1 MRISLTSLTAL
12 LSAPVATIK
21 RLWHTHPRYV
31 VVVAVLIAIGVV
43 ALLFVR
49 GGNAPTEIVAQ
60 PHRVSLIA
68 AASYAQKG
76 STKGT
81 SASTHESVLRAEVGG
96 MVTQVAPVGSRVSAG
111 QVVAQLDN
119 DAQRAA
125 LLQYEGALDSAKASQ
140 QKVLEGT
147 RTEQRVILQ
156 STFDAAKKSAVS
168 SLLSAYSSVDSA
180 VRDAADQVFNSPST
194 GTPTLVFN
202 TTNSNRESY
211 LINTR
216 VSLGPV
222 LSRQK
227 TASGEISVAS
237 DLTAEFARTQ
247 EDVRLA
253 YQLIDTL
260 VASLN
265 DAIPTIE
272 VTAAEISAYKAD
284 AIAARTSLTTALS
297 SLTTAQNNLVDA
309 QKKLE
314 QSDNGA
320 QGVDISSAAASVK
333 QSQGAYASA
342 VAAYDKTLIRARTA
356 GTVVRCSAKVGDVI
370 GVGDDVCRVTSSGS
384 DLGTSFA
391 LPLSAV
397 KYTPVGAYVFVL
409 DEGAVRAV
417 PVESGL
423 VTAERVVVYGLSGD
437 EMIVQDIRGIKEG
450 DVVTVE

>member
-1 MRISLTSLTAL
+1 MRTSLTAL
-12 LSAPVATIK
+12 LSAPIATIK

-31 VVVAVLIAIGVV
+31 VAVAVLVAVGVA
-43 ALLFVR
+43 ALLFAH

-76 STKGT
+76 STRGAG
-81 SASTHESVLRAEVGG
+81 ASTHESVLRAEVGG
-96 MVTQVAPVGSRVSAG
+96 MITQVAPVGSRVSAG
-111 QVVAQLDN
+111 QIVAQLDN

-140 QKVLEGT
+140 QKVLGGT
-147 RTEQRVILQ
+147 RTEQRAILQ
-156 STFDAAKKSAVS
+156 STYDAAKSSAVS
-168 SLLSAYSSVDSA
+168 ALLSAFNSVDSA
-180 VRDAADQVFNSPST
+180 VRDAADQVFNGPET
-194 GTPTLVFN
+194 ATPTLVFN

-216 VSLGPV
+216 TSLLPI
-222 LSRQK
+222 LTRQK
-227 TASGEISVAS
+227 TASGEVTVRS
-237 DLTAEFARTQ
+237 DLAAEFVRT
-247 EDVRLA
+247 ESEVRVA

-260 VASLN
+260 VAALN
-265 DAIPTIE
+265 DAIPTTV
-272 VTAAEISAYKAD
+272 VTASEIAAYKAD
-284 AIAARTSLTTALS
+284 AIAARSSLTTALS
-297 SLTTAQNNLVDA
+297 SLTTARNNLVDA
-309 QKKLE
+309 QKSLE

-320 QGVDISSAAASVK
+320 QDVDISSAAASVK

-342 VAAYDKTLIRARTA
+342 VAAYDKTIIRARTG
-356 GTVVRCSAKVGDVI
+356 GTVARCSAKVGDVI
-370 GVGDDVCRVTSSGS
+370 GIGDDVCRIASSGS

-409 DEGAVRAV
+409 DEGAVQAV

-423 VTAERVVVYGLSGD
+423 VTAERVVVYGLTGD

-450 DVVTVE
+450 DVVVTE

>member
-1 MRISLTSLTAL
+1 MRTSLTAL
-12 LSAPVATIK
+12 LSAPIATIK
-21 RLWHTHPRYV
+21 RLWHTHPRILLGV
-31 VVVAVLIAIGVV
+31 GAVLVV
-43 ALLFVR
+43 GLGALLFMR
-49 GGNAPTEIVAQ
+49 GGNEPTEIIAQ
-60 PHRVSLIA
+60 PHRVDLIA
-68 AASYAQKG
+68 TAAYAQAG
-76 STKGT
+76 PARGT
-81 SASTHESVLRAEVGG
+81 NTSMHEAVLRAEVGG
-96 MVTQVAPVGSRVSAG
+96 MVTQVVPVGARVAAG

-119 DAQRAA
+119 DSQRAA
-125 LLQYEGALDSAKASQ
+125 LLQSEGTLEVSKASQ

-156 STFDAAKKSAVS
+156 STYDAAKKSAVS
-168 SLLSAYSSVDSA
+168 ALLSAYSSVDSA

-222 LSRQK
+222 LARQK
-227 TASGEISVAS
+227 TASGEVSVAS
-237 DLTAEFARTQ
+237 DLAAEFARTQ

-260 VASLN
+260 VAALN
-265 DAIPTIE
+265 DAIPTTV
-272 VTAAEISAYKAD
+272 VTASDIAAYKAD
-284 AIAARTSLTTALS
+284 AIAARSSLTTALS
-297 SLTTAQNNLVDA
+297 SLTTAQNNVVDA

-320 QGVDISSAAASVK
+320 QDVDITSAAASVK

-342 VAAYDKTLIRARTA
+342 YAAYDKTFIRARTA
-356 GTVVRCSAKVGDVI
+356 GTVTACSAQVGDVI
-370 GVGDDVCRVTSSGS
+370 GVGDDVCRVTSTGS
-384 DLGTSFA
+384 DLGARYA

-409 DEGAVRAV
+409 DEGNVVRAV
-417 PVESGL
+417 AVESGL
-423 VTAERVVVYGLSGD
+423 VTADKVVVYGLTGK
-437 EMIVQDIRGIKEG
+437 EMIVQDVRGIKEG
-450 DVVTVE
+450 DIVTTE